1 MNYIRVCKGVNDK
14 GTLLPR
20 STDVYRNLDL
30 NHDYYTSAFL
40 YNEEQ
45 YQSFKKTGTVAGITD
60 TVTDKLYWDFDNLAD
75 LTQAKADA
83 ELLCKRLEKDAKF
96 SPQNIALFFSGKKGF
111 QVEVTIKDATF
122 TPAEVKN
129 ICLNL
134 GEGLPTLDR
143 QIYNSNRI
151 LRLPLSKHQDTGL
164 YKIPLNYSALSEA
177 SIEEIKEEAR
187 NTMAPSDFVS
197 IFNTAGKNSLI
208 DALKAKTPK
217 LPEVKTTKVA
227 YDISEVNWSS
237 KPKFL
242 TPEKYLL
249 SLGFFESG
257 ERSHALMILGST
269 FKSLGFNDT
278 QTYHFLKSAA
288 EQQGERTGEDKFPKG
303 EIYKNIIAQIY
314 SPTWKGGVYS
324 VANDELLQRLST
336 LVPTS
341 ARADDEADVHD
352 IKETANLFVSYAK
365 DIDKN
370 TLKFGIPC
378 LDNNLHIQ
386 VGRLYGIIGPPGS
399 GKTSLGVTVHN
410 NTSKLGIPSIFF
422 SFDMSKYD
430 VFQKLIQ
437 RHTKMD
443 RDKLYDIYR
452 QDNKAEHTR
461 IANTIADEYKN
472 VRFVFKTGQSIEE
485 MKQTI
490 INTEK
495 KLGIDFR
502 LIVVDYLELVQSKYS
517 DPTQSSAEIIQ
528 GLREIAINM
537 NKAVLVFLQPNKMS
551 STIDEPLLSY
561 NSAKGSSSIAQ
572 ACTAILTIHRPGYS
586 SRTPETDKFF
596 SIDCVKNRSGRLFSA
611 DLHWDGLTGNIRELE
626 DIERMELK
634 ELRDAKKAAKDN
646 GGDIDL
652 F

>member
-20 STDVYRNLDL
+20 STDVYRNVDL

-45 YQSFKKTGTVAGITD
+45 YQTFKKTGTVAGITD
-60 TVTDKLYWDFDNLAD
+60 TVTDKLYWDFDSAGD

-83 ELLCKRLEKDAKF
+83 EALCQRLEKDAKF
-96 SPQNIALFFSGKKGF
+96 SPENIALFFSGKKGF
-111 QVEVTIKDATF
+111 QVEVTIKDAAF

-134 GEGLPTLDR
+134 GDGLHTLDR

-177 SIEEIKEEAR
+177 SIEEIREEAK

-197 IFNTAGKNSLI
+197 IFKTAGKNTLI
-208 DALKAKTPK
+208 DTLKAKTPK
-217 LPEVKTTKVA
+217 LPEVKAIKVA
-227 YDISEVNWSS
+227 YDISEVDWSS

-269 FKSLGFNDT
+269 FKSLGFNET

-288 EQQGERTGEDKFPKG
+288 EQQGERTGEDKFPKS

-324 VANDELLQRLST
+324 VANDELLQRLNAM
-336 LVPTS
+336 VPANVSHVEDTDS
-341 ARADDEADVHD
+341 ILSLDDSLGKFSEYAR
-352 IKETANLFVSYAK
+352 N
-365 DIDKN
+365 IDKN
-370 TLKFGIPC
+370 TIRSGIAE
-378 LDNNLHIQ
+378 LDKKLRMQ
-386 VGRLYGIIGPPGS
+386 TGRLYAILGCPGS
-399 GKTSLGVTVHN
+399 GKTSAAVELLN
-410 NTSKLGIPSIFF
+410 NTSKMGEHSLMASY
-422 SFDMSKYD
+422 DMSCPD
-430 VFQKLIQ
+430 TIQKLIQ
-437 RHTKMD
+437 RHTKLTAD
-443 RDKLYDIYR
+443 QIYER
-452 QDNKAEHTR
+452 MKTDPKGSYAEFKK
-461 IANTIADEYKN
+461 ILQENYSNTT
-472 VRFVFKTGQSIEE
+472 FVFKTGQSIPEL
-485 MKQTI
+485 KQTI
-490 INTEK
+490 LEREK
-495 KLGIDFR
+495 QLGVEIR
-502 LIVVDYLELVQSKYS
+502 LVVVDYLELIQSKFS
-517 DPTQSSAEIIQ
+517 DPTQASMESIQ

-537 NKAVLVFLQPNKMS
+537 NKAVVVMLQPNKMS
-551 STIDEPLLSY
+551 GTIDEPILSG
-561 NSAKGSSSIAQ
+561 NAAKGSSSILQ
-572 ACTAILTIHRPGYS
+572 AVTAMLTIHRPGYS
-586 SRTPETDKFF
+586 SRTPENDRFIG
-596 SIDCVKNRSGRLFSA
+596 IDCVKNRSGALFSV
-611 DLHWDGLTGNIRELE
+611 DLHFDGATGNIRSLTDEE
-626 DIERMELK
+626 KMELK
-634 ELRDAKKAAKDN
+634 MLRDAKKEEQDN
-646 GGDIDL
+646 DIKM